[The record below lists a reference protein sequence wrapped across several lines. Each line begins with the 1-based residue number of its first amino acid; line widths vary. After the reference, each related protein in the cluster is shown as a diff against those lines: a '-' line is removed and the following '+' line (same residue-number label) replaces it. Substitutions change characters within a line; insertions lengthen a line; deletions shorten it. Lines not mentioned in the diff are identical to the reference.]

1 MSARTSQLAALMF
14 LAALTVGAVT
24 VLLVTGHDGGVATIT
39 GITGVLLAQLL
50 IGYQTAQTG
59 AQLDE
64 VAKNVNGNMTTLVN
78 AKTQPDAPQAVIAPS
93 VDDLL
98 QAFVQHLTNVAA
110 VPGVV
115 PPVVHP
121 PGVQSPPGTA
131 QGA

>member
-1 MSARTSQLAALMF
+1 LAALMF

-24 VLLVTGHDGGVATIT
+24 VLLVSGHDGGVTTIT

-78 AKTQPDAPQAVIAPS
+78 AKTQPDAPAIVAPS
-93 VDDLL
+93 VDDMLRAL
-98 QAFVQHLTNVAA
+98 VTHLASVAA

-115 PPVVHP
+115 PVVQP